1 MIRVIPLLVVL
12 TLLVLLVGSV
22 AGPFDPPPNLVTMQ
36 DLNRMAALLDT
47 FDLTAADIWVDPLPD
62 STVIALRL
70 ALKHLDPHIV
80 DMFTPGFI
88 DEAST
93 LRWRADQLDKK
104 QRDIAL
110 IKRVLRA
117 WEARP

>member
-1 MIRVIPLLVVL
+1 MFRTVPLLVVI
-12 TLLVLLVGSV
+12 TLLVLVSVGM
-22 AGPFDPPPNLVTMQ
+22 ADPPDTMDAVRWKQ
-36 DLNRMAALLDT
+36 ALEAVSFTTISDT
-47 FDLTAADIWVDPLPD
+47 TPTWTDPLPD
-62 STVIALRL
+62 STIIALRL

>member
-1 MIRVIPLLVVL
+1 MIRVMLLLVVL
-12 TLLVLLVGSV
+12 TLLVLVS
-22 AGPFDPPPNLVTMQ
+22 AGISDPPDTM
-36 DLNRMAALLDT
+36 DAARSKRVLKAVSLATISDT
-47 FDLTAADIWVDPLPD
+47 TPIWTDPLPD